1 MNFSL
6 FAFVRNCIDAC
17 CQVAKQRLRQWTK
30 LDNQALA
37 LSTALDVTR
46 SRSELVLENM
56 LLRQQLIVLKRKMRR
71 PPLGERDPVL
81 FVLLASKLRGWK
93 QAVLAEKCHPLRNQL
108 LSPSNPKELSILS
121 SLSLNG

>member
-6 FAFVRNCIDAC
+6 FSFVRNSIGSC
-17 CQVAKQRLRQWTK
+17 CQAAKQRLRQWTK
-30 LDNQALA
+30 PDSHALV

-56 LLRQQLIVLKRKMRR
+56 LLRQQLIVLKRQMRR
-71 PPLGERDPVL
+71 ASLTERDRVL

-93 QAVLAEKCHPLRNQL
+93 QAVLAENAHPFKDPPLRMNDPFGL
-108 LSPSNPKELSILS
+108 FGLTS
-121 SLSLNG
+121 